1 MTLRFAQRGGT
12 TDRSA
17 LRNGIM
23 RRASMTRRTTRL
35 LRSGSIVV
43 VATLAALSSSLG
55 AAQAESYV
63 PISGAGSTW
72 SQNAIEQWRKN
83 VNQYG
88 LRVNYAGTG
97 SSDGRNQFRNGTV
110 DFAVSE
116 IPYGLKD
123 AGVVDSPPTR
133 KYAYMPIVAGG
144 TAFMY
149 NLKIGGKRVT
159 QLRLSGETI
168 AKIFTGVITSWA
180 DPQIKKENPGLILPG
195 RKIVPVVRGDGSG
208 TTAQFTTYLSK
219 QYQGLWD
226 SYCKQANRP
235 TPCGTTSI
243 YPVVSGKGFTA
254 QAGSLGVAGYVSQQQ
269 NEGTITYVEYSYAI
283 NAGFPVVKLLNKA
296 GFYVEPTPQNVAV
309 GLLKAKINDKV
320 APTDPTYLTQDLTG
334 VYANADA
341 RSYPLSSYS
350 YMVVPTAVEGTFSAT
365 KGKSLGA
372 FAYYFLCEG
381 QQQAPRLGFSPLPI
395 NLVQAGLKQVKRI
408 PGVDLQTVDIKKCNN
423 PTFSATG
430 ENTLAKTAPFPA
442 ACDKS
447 GPLQCGTSKSGGS
460 SGGSGSGGGSSG
472 GSSSGSSGGS
482 GGSSGGGSTSGGSSG
497 GSTGGGS
504 TSGGS
509 SGGDTGSSGG
519 DTGSS
524 GGGVVD
530 PDTGLDGGSSGADNS
545 GDGGV
550 QVAAVPVSTAT
561 SAASG
566 ASGSLI
572 LLAGFVLL
580 AAVMAPPI
588 VTRLA
593 RKGGST

>member
-1 MTLRFAQRGGT
+1 MTLRFAQRGET
-12 TDRSA
+12 TDGSA
-17 LRNGIM
+17 VRIDE
-23 RRASMTRRTTRL
+23 RRRPAMTRRATRL
-35 LRSGSIVV
+35 LRAGSVV
-43 VATLAALSSSLG
+43 IAATLAGLSASMG
-55 AAQAESYV
+55 AAQADSYV

-123 AGVVDSPPTR
+123 AGVVDSPPSR

-144 TAFMY
+144 TSFMY

-159 QLRLSGETI
+159 ALRLSGETI

-180 DPQIKKENPGLILPG
+180 DPQIKKENPGLVLPG
-195 RKIVPVVRGDGSG
+195 RRIVPVVRGDGSG

-219 QYQGLWD
+219 QYQSLWD
-226 SYCKQANRP
+226 PYCKAANRP

-254 QAGSLGVAGYVSQQQ
+254 QAGSLGVSGYVSQQQ

-296 GFYVEPTPQNVAV
+296 GYYVEPTPQNVAV

-334 VYANADA
+334 VYNNTDA

-350 YMVVPTAVEGTFSAT
+350 YMIIPTAVEGTFSAT

-395 NLVQAGLKQVKRI
+395 NLVNAGLKQVKRI
-408 PGVDLQTVDIKKCNN
+408 PGVTVENVDIKKCNN

-442 ACDKS
+442 ACAKS
-447 GPLQCGTSKSGGS
+447 GPLQCDTSKSGGS

-472 GSSSGSSGGS
+472 GLSGGSSGGS
-482 GGSSGGGSTSGGSSG
+482 SGSSGGGSTSGGSSG
-497 GSTGGGS
+497 GSSGGGS
-504 TSGGS
+504 TSGGDGSTSGGDAGS
-509 SGGDTGSSGG
+509 SGGVVNDPDTGLPADGGSSGG
-519 DTGSS
+519 DNS
-524 GGGVVD
+524 GGV
-530 PDTGLDGGSSGADNS
+530 P
-545 GDGGV
+545 
-550 QVAAVPVSTAT
+550 VAAVPVSTAT
-561 SAASG
+561 GAASG
-566 ASGSLI
+566 ASASLI
-572 LLAGFVLL
+572 LLAGVVLL

-588 VTRLA
+588 VSRLA
-593 RKGGST
+593 RKGGGA